1 MNISKVFGFILALHV
16 GVLLILFVQPGCY
29 STISPPSQSDYELE
43 KLERDALSTPSDLDN
58 IYAQI
63 GSVENELNQS
73 ELNAFNQVE
82 GIQTDGSD
90 AFSVQISDNV
100 LDTYAIQAGDT
111 LWDLSRKFDTTI
123 NELCELNGIDKDAVL
138 KIGSVIEVP
147 MVDGKVVEIT
157 KETAA
162 DYQPSTYEGS
172 AQYYTVVSGDTL
184 SKIAYMYRTNVSAIK
199 ATNNLD
205 SDMIQTGQELLIPV
219 EVSVQVKDAVA
230 TEITP
235 KDNVVAIEAVS
246 STSEESSSLL
256 VQEAEPLATTTSNE
270 VEDISSIQDIE
281 ALEGYNQVEFITVP
295 SSE

>member
-16 GVLLILFVQPGCY
+16 GVLLVLFVQPGCY

-43 KLERDALSTPSDLDN
+43 QLERDALSSPSDLDN
-58 IYAQI
+58 IYAQS
-63 GSVENELNQS
+63 GSVENELSQS

-90 AFSVQISDNV
+90 TFSVQISDNV

-138 KIGSVIEVP
+138 KIGSVLEVP
-147 MVDGKVVEIT
+147 MVDGKVVKIT

-162 DYQPSTYEGS
+162 DYQPSTYEGRG
-172 AQYYTVVSGDTL
+172 QYYTVVSGDTL

-205 SDMIQTGQELLIPV
+205 SDMIQPGQELLIPV
-219 EVSVQVKDAVA
+219 EGSVQVKDAVA

-246 STSEESSSLL
+246 STPEESSSSL
-256 VQEAEPLATTTSNE
+256 VQEAEPLATTTSTQ

-281 ALEGYNQVEFITVP
+281 ALEGYNQLEVITIP

>member
-16 GVLLILFVQPGCY
+16 GVLLVLFVQPGCY

>member
-256 VQEAEPLATTTSNE
+256 VQEAEPLVTTTSNE